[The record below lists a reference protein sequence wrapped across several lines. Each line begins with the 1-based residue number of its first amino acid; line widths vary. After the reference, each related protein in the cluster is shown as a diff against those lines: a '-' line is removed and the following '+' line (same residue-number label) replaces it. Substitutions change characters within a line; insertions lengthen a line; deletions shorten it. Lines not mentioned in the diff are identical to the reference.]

1 MLNSLDGK
9 ESIEMLKAYVITVL
23 PCDNAPELP
32 VGSLDRWDH
41 LKDIHL
47 PHAPNKEIT
56 MLIGSDILETYRL
69 STNE

>member
-9 ESIEMLKAYVITVL
+9 ESMEIPKAYVIIAL

-41 LKDIHL
+41 LKRIHL
-47 PHAPNKEIT
+47 SHAPNKKIT
-56 MLIGSDILETYRL
+56 MLMDSDIPEAHWVI
-69 STNE
+69 NQ